1 MPCIGITQ
9 KLELIF
15 AENLQSWEFLPY
27 AVRYSEVYF
36 MSEKILSFDEIFT
49 LVKPVAEHYRIEKI
63 YLFGSYARGEATED
77 SDLDFLVLGGKNF
90 KLTRIFAL
98 AEDLREIFRKN
109 VDVFEVNELN
119 LNSDFYNVV
128 MKERVLVA

>member
-1 MPCIGITQ
+1 MSQ
-9 KLELIF
+9 K
-15 AENLQSWEFLPY
+15 
-27 AVRYSEVYF
+27 V
-36 MSEKILSFDEIFT
+36 LSFDEIFS
-49 LVKPVAEHYRIEKI
+49 LVKPIAERYRVEKI
-63 YLFGSYARGEATED
+63 FLFGSYARGEATES
-77 SDLDFLVLGGKNF
+77 SDLDFLVLGGQNF

-98 AEDLREIFRKN
+98 AEDLREIFQKK

>member
-1 MPCIGITQ
+1 MQCLSTI
-9 KLELIF
+9 KSSDVIF
-15 AENLQSWEFLPY
+15 AENLQSWEFVPY
-27 AVRYSEVYF
+27 EVRYSEVYF
-36 MSEKILSFDEIFT
+36 MSQKVLSFDEIFS
-49 LVKPVAEHYRIEKI
+49 LVKPIAERYRVEKI
-63 YLFGSYARGEATED
+63 FLFGSYARGEATES
-77 SDLDFLVLGGKNF
+77 SDLDFLVLGGQNF

-98 AEDLREIFRKN
+98 AEDLREIFQRN

>member
-1 MPCIGITQ
+1 MSQ
-9 KLELIF
+9 K
-15 AENLQSWEFLPY
+15 
-27 AVRYSEVYF
+27 V
-36 MSEKILSFDEIFT
+36 LSFDEIFS
-49 LVKPVAEHYRIEKI
+49 LIKPIAERYCVEKI
-63 YLFGSYARGEATED
+63 YLFGSYARGEATES
-77 SDLDFLVLGGKNF
+77 SDLDFLVFGGQNF

-98 AEDLREIFRKN
+98 AEDLREIFQKK